1 LIAYFAL
8 GANRET
14 WMLYVGAPVTALD
27 VLVPLALTY
36 FGAKSAAKTAE
47 LERNGVLA
55 FAEITGLTEY
65 LSARKLVVLIDP
77 TTQEYRIDW
86 ERSALVNGLV
96 PAQVTLDEDNRTYDP
111 GGQAGPLME
120 ILQIL
125 KVNHVAFDRMV
136 DVRSDPVLRRQI
148 QAVVRRAAE
157 LHASGARPAPVAA
170 PSQSIGER
178 LAELEGAA
186 HRRCAHRPGIHR
198 QTGPDH
204 LRNLTAG
211 AS

>member
-1 LIAYFAL
+1 
-8 GANRET
+8 
-14 WMLYVGAPVTALD
+14 VGAPVTALD

-96 PAQVTLDEDNRTYDP
+96 PAEVTLDEDNRTYDP
-111 GGQAGPLME
+111 SGRAGPLME

-125 KVNHVAFDRMV
+125 KVNHVAF
-136 DVRSDPVLRRQI
+136 
-148 QAVVRRAAE
+148 
-157 LHASGARPAPVAA
+157 A

-186 HRRCAHRPGIHR
+186 TGGALTDQEYTDRRAQII
-198 QTGPDH
+198 
-204 LRNLTAG
+204 
-211 AS
+211 SEI